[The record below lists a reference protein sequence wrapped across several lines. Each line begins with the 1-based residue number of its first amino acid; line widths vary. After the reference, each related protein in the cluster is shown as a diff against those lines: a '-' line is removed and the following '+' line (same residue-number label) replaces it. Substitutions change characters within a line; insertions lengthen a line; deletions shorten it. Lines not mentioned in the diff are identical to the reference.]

1 MPKRGRY
8 FRIIGNAVQVLTI
21 MHHGGKWIDVN
32 ERVQLYVARILFR
45 IGFFVLWL
53 TRRLYRAKLLTHA
66 DLRHALRA
74 GETLHRL
81 GSRFL
86 RWKRH

>member
-1 MPKRGRY
+1 MR
-8 FRIIGNAVQVLTI
+8 
-21 MHHGGKWIDVN
+21 HGEKWNDIN
-32 ERVQLYVARILFR
+32 ERSRLYVARILFR
-45 IGFFVLWL
+45 LAFFVLWL
-53 TRRLYRAKLLTHA
+53 TRRLYRTKLLTHA

-74 GETLHRL
+74 GDALHRL